1 MASARLATGEGGIRE
16 CDKDEEMSMPF
27 NHIRNRQRNS
37 KQIKWNFHLNLDQT
51 RSSLSKSLF
60 VCSELFTKYI
70 YIYLFDDAE
79 ILLRIRYAIK
89 IYESFVE

>member
-1 MASARLATGEGGIRE
+1 
-16 CDKDEEMSMPF
+16 MPF

-37 KQIKWNFHLNLDQT
+37 KKIKWNFHLNLDQT

-70 YIYLFDDAE
+70 YIYLLDDAE